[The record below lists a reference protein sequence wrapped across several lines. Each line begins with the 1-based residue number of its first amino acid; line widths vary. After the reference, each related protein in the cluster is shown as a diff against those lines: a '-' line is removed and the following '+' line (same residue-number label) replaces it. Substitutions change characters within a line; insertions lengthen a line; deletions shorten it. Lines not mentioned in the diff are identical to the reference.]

1 MLSAWLGVSHAR
13 AGILRCAQPDH
24 LMGASSKAAEVRW
37 SNSLHALWRN
47 IARETYGIQRV
58 RHVLHVLARHVYTN
72 RIITF
77 RATPE
82 RSRWLAAKQLC
93 FTNGNATV

>member
-37 SNSLHALWRN
+37 SNSLHALWRK

-58 RHVLHVLARHVYTN
+58 RHVLHVARHVYTN
-72 RIITF
+72 RIIF

-82 RSRWLAAKQLC
+82 RSRWLRPNNYAC
-93 FTNGNATV
+93 TNGNATV